1 MHWMLICLGAIPL
14 LAYLVARKGRSSLVV
29 SSAATSTPGPATPGR
44 VARAFQALMV
54 VLALPFLMRVAVTM
68 ATIVGLIYV
77 LFFGPI
83 KPIHEWL
90 P

>member
-1 MHWMLICLGAIPL
+1 
-14 LAYLVARKGRSSLVV
+14 
-29 SSAATSTPGPATPGR
+29 
-44 VARAFQALMV
+44 
-54 VLALPFLMRVAVTM
+54 MRVAVTM